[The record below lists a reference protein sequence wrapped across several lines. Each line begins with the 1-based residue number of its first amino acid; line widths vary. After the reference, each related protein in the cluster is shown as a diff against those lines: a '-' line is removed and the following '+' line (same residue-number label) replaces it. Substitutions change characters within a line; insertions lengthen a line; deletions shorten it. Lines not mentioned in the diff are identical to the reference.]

1 MVGEVEG
8 IYGTLRFL
16 HNFLKTNIGSK
27 KQILGLPVYSS
38 AYKNLGS
45 IYLVLKISKKLSKVK
60 NQKLFL
66 ELKKG
71 EDTEQTT
78 AHNIVKTGEYREM
91 WLR

>member
-1 MVGEVEG
+1 MGEAEE
-8 IYGTLRFL
+8 IYGTLYFL

-27 KQILGLPVYSS
+27 KQILGLLVYNS

-45 IYLVLKISKKLSKVK
+45 IYLVLKISEKLSKVK

-66 ELKKG
+66 EFMKG

-78 AHNIVKTGEYREM
+78 AHNIVKTGEHMENVA
-91 WLR
+91 

>member
-1 MVGEVEG
+1 MGEVKE
-8 IYGTLRFL
+8 IYGTLYFL
-16 HNFLKTNIGSK
+16 HNFLKTNTGSK

-45 IYLVLKISKKLSKVK
+45 IYVVLKISEKLSKVK

-66 ELKKG
+66 EFKKG

-78 AHNIVKTGEYREM
+78 AHNIVKTGEYRENVA
-91 WLR
+91 

>member
-1 MVGEVEG
+1 MGEVEE
-8 IYGTLRFL
+8 IYGTLYFL

-27 KQILGLPVYSS
+27 KRILGLPVYNS

-45 IYLVLKISKKLSKVK
+45 IYLVLKISEKLSKVK

-66 ELKKG
+66 EFKKG

-78 AHNIVKTGEYREM
+78 VYNIVKTGEHRENVA
-91 WLR
+91 